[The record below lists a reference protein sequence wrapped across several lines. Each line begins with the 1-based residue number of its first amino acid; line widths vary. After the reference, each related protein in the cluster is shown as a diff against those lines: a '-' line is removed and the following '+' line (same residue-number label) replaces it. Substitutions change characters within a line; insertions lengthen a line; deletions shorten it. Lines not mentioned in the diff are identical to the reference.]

1 MDYYTHTVFEWIT
14 EDLGTQGAIC
24 AGGSYDGLV
33 ERLGGKATPGVGFAI
48 GLDRV
53 VLLHELAHERA
64 VESAAVVY
72 VCVVDQQLAGAA
84 MQTTGALRLALPDQ
98 RIRLHM
104 GGGNLKKQLKKADAS
119 GARVAVLIDQR
130 STDAGGLTLKH
141 LRDAA
146 LGQESLTFDAG
157 VDRLR
162 QG

>member
-1 MDYYTHTVFEWIT
+1 
-14 EDLGTQGAIC
+14 
-24 AGGSYDGLV
+24 
-33 ERLGGKATPGVGFAI
+33 
-48 GLDRV
+48 
-53 VLLHELAHERA
+53 
-64 VESAAVVY
+64 
-72 VCVVDQQLAGAA
+72 

-104 GGGNLKKQLKKADAS
+104 GGGNLEAIEESRCQW
-119 GARVAVLIDQR
+119 GAGGGAGGQR